1 MTEGVSTL
9 GAALQALVGLGIV
22 VGLIVVTAY
31 VLKRLQPGR
40 FTASNL
46 LRPVASLS
54 LGARERVVVVEMGE
68 QWLVLGVTAQN
79 ITTLH
84 TAPKAELQSGHPVT
98 PGNAAKA
105 ERPSFSDWLARARQ
119 PGTPTRNG

>member
-1 MTEGVSTL
+1 MNEGVSTF

-31 VLKRLQPGR
+31 LLKRIQPGR

-68 QWLVLGVTAQN
+68 QWLVLGVTPQN

-84 TAPKAELQSGHPVT
+84 TAPKSAIQGGEP
-98 PGNAAKA
+98 AKA
-105 ERPSFSDWLARARQ
+105 GSAATPERLSFGDWLARARQ